1 MIELLAPAGDLE
13 RAKVAFDYGAD
24 AVFIGGKRF
33 SLRAKASNF
42 DLVQIK
48 EAVDYAH
55 QFHKKLFVTVN
66 MLPHEDDLDGLDE
79 YLKELNQC
87 QVDAIIVAS
96 LSIAKRA
103 IDLNLNFEVHL
114 STQLSITNSKA
125 IEFYK
130 SMGIDRVVLA
140 RELDLAN
147 IEAIQSKQLIDTE
160 IFIHGGM
167 CVNYSGR
174 CTLSNQMTLRDANRG
189 GCAQSCR
196 WYYAF
201 KMGDELISDSNHPFT
216 MSSKDLQ
223 TLKWIKNFVELKVT
237 SLKIEGRMKS
247 AHYLAVVVGTYR
259 RLIDAIE
266 ANAYNELIL
275 NECLKDLESAEGRL
289 TFDGFYSHLPS
300 AQDHLYLSQKTN
312 VLQRFVGDILEQ
324 KEDWICVQIKNGI
337 RCGETLEILEPYQRA
352 QSFNLKNL
360 KNEAFED
367 ISEAKSPM
375 SKIWIQVPF
384 KVSAK
389 AFVRKDSAN
398 DSN

>member
-55 QFHKKLFVTVN
+55 QFQKKLFVTVN

-130 SMGIDRVVLA
+130 SIGIDRVVLA
-140 RELDLAN
+140 RELDLSM
-147 IEAIQSKQLIDTE
+147 IESIQSKHLIDTE

-201 KMGDELISDSNHPFT
+201 KIGDELISDQMHPFT

-223 TLKWIKNFVELKVT
+223 TLKWIKRFVELKVN

-259 RLIDAIE
+259 RLIDAIVTNTYSE
-266 ANAYNELIL
+266 S
-275 NECLKDLESAEGRL
+275 LKIIFIYHKKQMS
-289 TFDGFYSHLPS
+289 YSV
-300 AQDHLYLSQKTN
+300 LS
-312 VLQRFVGDILEQ
+312 VIF
-324 KEDWICVQIKNGI
+324 
-337 RCGETLEILEPYQRA
+337 
-352 QSFNLKNL
+352 
-360 KNEAFED
+360 
-367 ISEAKSPM
+367 
-375 SKIWIQVPF
+375 
-384 KVSAK
+384 
-389 AFVRKDSAN
+389 
-398 DSN
+398 